1 MPIFALA
8 FTSRAYTAFCII
20 LRLVDLVRK
29 FRVSAAPLLTP
40 WRDDPPRV
48 TVIKLLHRDCICI
61 ERISYLVHC
70 VKEAFGVRYLLAD
83 QFLALYLRAGAS
95 RYSI

>member
-40 WRDDPPRV
+40 RRDDPPRV
-48 TVIKLLHRDCICI
+48 TVIELLHRDCICI

-70 VKEAFGVRYLLAD
+70 VKEAFGVRYFLAD
-83 QFLALYLRAGAS
+83 HFLALYLRAGAI
-95 RYSI
+95 RYAI